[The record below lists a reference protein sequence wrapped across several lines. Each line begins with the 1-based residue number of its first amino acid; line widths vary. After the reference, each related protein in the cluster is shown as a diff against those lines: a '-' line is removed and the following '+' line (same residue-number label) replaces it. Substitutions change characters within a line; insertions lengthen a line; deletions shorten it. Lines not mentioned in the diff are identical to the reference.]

1 MGGFDMKE
9 YKKPEVKVVVLHPE
23 EQIANSIPTVVD
35 EDFDELSIPNDFG
48 NDFWD

>member
-1 MGGFDMKE
+1 MKE
-9 YKKPEVKVVVLHPE
+9 YKKPEIKVVVLQPVEH
-23 EQIANSIPTVVD
+23 IASTIPTVVD